1 MNDTYDSHDSD
12 TPVKKT
18 AKTPMKTPPHT
29 SADDS
34 AASQASQVTRTTGIP
49 TPATPAASKP
59 AKAKPAMPAKP
70 AATKPTAPKPATPAE
85 DGLKPVSA
93 KSRNI
98 TIVATVIALIVVFLA
113 LGFFV
118 HWGLAAIFAII
129 MVPGAIS
136 MAIIARHPE
145 KTGGRSMLGVS
156 NPDTLLEPF
165 TGKRK

>member
-1 MNDTYDSHDSD
+1 MLGRMSEAHESEQR
-12 TPVKKT
+12 
-18 AKTPMKTPPHT
+18 H
-29 SADDS
+29 
-34 AASQASQVTRTTGIP
+34 SQTDGNED
-49 TPATPAASKP
+49 
-59 AKAKPAMPAKP
+59 
-70 AATKPTAPKPATPAE
+70 E

-93 KSRNI
+93 KTR
-98 TIVATVIALIVVFLA
+98 TVAIVATVIGLVVVFLA

-156 NPDTLLEPF
+156 NPNTLLEPF